1 MKISSKT
8 SYGFRLM
15 LCLAIN
21 YENDY
26 VSLKDIATQ
35 ENISEKFL
43 EIIVA
48 TIKPLGLIDV
58 KRGSKGGY
66 KLAKPPHQIR
76 ITELF
81 DALEGAIVSY
91 DVSENK
97 SSETY
102 NSQVISNYWQQLQIE
117 VKEYLDS
124 KTLDNLLDDYK
135 QKNENQMF
143 FI

>member
-66 KLAKPPHQIR
+66 KLAKPPHQIK

-91 DVSENK
+91 DISENK

-102 NSQVISNYWQQLQIE
+102 NSQVVSDYWRQMQIV
-117 VKEYLDS
+117 VKEHLDS
-124 KTLDNLLDDYK
+124 KTLDNLLEDYK